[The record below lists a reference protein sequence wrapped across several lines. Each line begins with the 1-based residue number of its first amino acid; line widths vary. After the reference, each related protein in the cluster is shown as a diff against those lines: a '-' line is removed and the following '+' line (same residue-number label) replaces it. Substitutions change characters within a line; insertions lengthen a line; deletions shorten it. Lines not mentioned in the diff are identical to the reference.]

1 LRQQS
6 KRIYRDYSTRGASS
20 QLAAS
25 TFVSTPIRRTR
36 NVAITKKRREPTKGE
51 QESNANTP
59 QNCKQN
65 SNPTSKQNPQVT
77 DFSHLV
83 ATPAASER
91 DRWQVNLV
99 LKALK
104 QNLRVKTFVGTS
116 ANTLKIHIWTALIA
130 RYGCC
135 VT

>member
-1 LRQQS
+1 M
-6 KRIYRDYSTRGASS
+6 
-20 QLAAS
+20 
-25 TFVSTPIRRTR
+25 
-36 NVAITKKRREPTKGE
+36 
-51 QESNANTP
+51 
-59 QNCKQN
+59 
-65 SNPTSKQNPQVT
+65 
-77 DFSHLV
+77 

-91 DRWQVNLV
+91 GRWQVKLV
-99 LKALK
+99 FKALK